1 MDSHAAARL
10 VREAL
15 AAAVAGD
22 SVTAGEKIGALGRDS
37 DPGRMYG
44 VCHGVASAGKG
55 AVVFLFNGR
64 QPDRARGQCWYVVH
78 LRPHLNRVRRGVP
91 AEPWHL
97 FSERFLIAHFNDDD
111 DNARALYGAAL
122 SIPGE
127 HFVRCVAQLFADV
140 AGLCAMAGRRVREQD
155 R

>member
-10 VREAL
+10 VHEAL
-15 AAAVAGD
+15 TASVAGD

-44 VCHGVASAGKG
+44 VCHGVATCGKD
-55 AVVFLFNGR
+55 ATVVLFKGCT
-64 QPDRARGQCWYVVH
+64 PDLARGQCWYVVH
-78 LRPHLNRVRRGVP
+78 LRPHLNRIRRGVP

-97 FSERFLIAHFNDDD
+97 FSERFLVAHFNDDD
-111 DNARALYGAAL
+111 GNAAALYAAAL
-122 SIPGE
+122 SISGE

-140 AGLCAMAGRRVREQD
+140 AGLCAMAGRRTEGRS